1 MMPKTSVLEIAKS
14 EIKLMRAENNRI
26 KIIDGSGFIF
36 MINTSCSEA
45 ISADEPINVSSN
57 QEITSLLILCI
68 NRLVSYADKRLKND
82 PEISSACNKKCR
94 PNSETALPFE
104 PGKDSMHALCRKPAF
119 SVERGHAA

>member
-1 MMPKTSVLEIAKS
+1 
-14 EIKLMRAENNRI
+14 MRSKNNRI
-26 KIIDGSGFIF
+26 KIIDGSGFSF

-45 ISADEPINVSSN
+45 ISADEPLNVSSN
-57 QEITSLLILCI
+57 QEITSLLILAI
-68 NRLVSYADKRLKND
+68 NKIVSYADQRLKNN

-104 PGKDSMHALCRKPAF
+104 TGKDSMHALCRKPAF